1 MKKILLISI
10 LGLYSAIGY
19 SQKKT
24 TSDLTDFRW
33 LIGSWKQID
42 TKPGQSDIETWQAT
56 SATAFTGKG
65 ITTQGKDT
73 VFVEKLSLVVKGT
86 AIYYVADV
94 TGSAKPTWFKLI
106 SITPNSFVC
115 ENPEHDFPK
124 KITYNLVGGQIKAS
138 ISGNGKIV
146 NYTFERIK

>member
-42 TKPGQSDIETWQAT
+42 TKPGQSDIETCRRPDK
-56 SATAFTGKG
+56 GKY
-65 ITTQGKDT
+65 IRQWK
-73 VFVEKLSLVVKGT
+73 
-86 AIYYVADV
+86 
-94 TGSAKPTWFKLI
+94 
-106 SITPNSFVC
+106 NSELYF
-115 ENPEHDFPK
+115 
-124 KITYNLVGGQIKAS
+124 
-138 ISGNGKIV
+138 
-146 NYTFERIK
+146 